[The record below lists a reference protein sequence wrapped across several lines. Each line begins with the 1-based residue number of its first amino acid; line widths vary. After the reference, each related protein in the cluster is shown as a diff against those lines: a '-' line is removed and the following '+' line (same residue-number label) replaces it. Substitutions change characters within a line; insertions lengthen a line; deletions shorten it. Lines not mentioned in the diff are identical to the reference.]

1 MSGGPWR
8 PVWGPFGWTVNHD
21 DDGRTYKGTM
31 AREDAR
37 AFFWHGSL
45 ERALKIAGRKNRA
58 ARRAA

>member
-1 MSGGPWR
+1 
-8 PVWGPFGWTVNHD
+8 VNHD